1 MGVLGW
7 MTSRAR
13 RQAAIDTVTT
23 FFEVSKKLGT
33 FPASA
38 DPAGA
43 SREAI
48 DLALARVPELIE
60 RRWSKYVLAS
70 TCLALILLEEDEPL
84 AVRDIHAMA
93 LYGILEAANLQRHQL
108 SYEELSALDSA
119 RRAYLVFRTVKPSPA
134 APLGRTLDP
143 GPITTAHPA
152 GADSVSL
159 TPRERE
165 LARAELVRRMQEADG
180 KP

>member
-7 MTSRAR
+7 MSGRAK
-13 RQAAIDTVTT
+13 RQAAIDAVTA
-23 FFEVSKKLGT
+23 FFEVSKKFAT

-70 TCLALILLEEDEPL
+70 TCLALILLEDDEPL

-93 LYGILEAANLQRHQL
+93 LYGMLEAANLQRHHL
-108 SYEELSALDSA
+108 SYEELSILDSA
-119 RRAYLVFRTVKPSPA
+119 RRAYLVFRTIMPSPA
-134 APLGRTLDP
+134 APSIRSVDLCPMTTSHPSDP
-143 GPITTAHPA
+143 DAN
-152 GADSVSL
+152 SL

-165 LARAELVRRMQEADG
+165 LLRAQLVQRMRGADG

>member
-7 MTSRAR
+7 MAGRAK
-13 RQAAIDTVTT
+13 RQAAIDALAA
-23 FFEVSKKLGT
+23 FFEVSKLHGV

-38 DPAGA
+38 DPTGA

-93 LYGILEAANLQRHQL
+93 LYGMLEAADLQRNKL
-108 SYEELSALDSA
+108 SYEELSTLDSA
-119 RRAYLVFRTVKPSPA
+119 RRAYLVFRTHMPSPA
-134 APLGRTLDP
+134 APSSRSVLSTPMTTGHPPDP
-143 GPITTAHPA
+143 
-152 GADSVSL
+152 DSDL

-165 LARAELVRRMQEADG
+165 LARAELVKRMQGAHW
-180 KP
+180 KR